1 MKRNNAIEAH
11 DVYLSF
17 GSSPARVQILKGVS
31 LEVTVGETLAIV
43 GKSGSGKSSLLM
55 CLAGLERPESGQ
67 ILVEGRDITAMGRDD
82 CARLRGKRIGIVFQ
96 SFHLISTMT
105 AIENVAVPLE
115 LTGHQHAF
123 EVALRELKAVGLEH
137 RINHFP
143 RQLSGGEQQRVA
155 IARATAPKP
164 AIILADEPTGN
175 LDEETGKQIAEILF
189 RLPMERST
197 SLVLATHDLALAK
210 RCNRTFFMKSGVG
223 SSE

>member
-17 GSSPARVQILKGVS
+17 GSSPTRVQILKGVS

-67 ILVEGRDITAMGRDD
+67 ILVEGQDITAMGRDD

-123 EVALRELKAVGLEH
+123 EIALRELKAVGLEH

-189 RLPMERST
+189 RLPMERRT

-223 SSE
+223 SSQ